1 MSKHLSCSHAVL
13 ISQRI
18 EWLFSVIIC
27 SAAVIQGRDGG
38 RFEIWKGGGV
48 AMLGHNLPLLVEIGL
63 TDLP

>member
-27 SAAVIQGRDGG
+27 SAAVIQGRDVG
-38 RFEIWKGGGV
+38 RSEIWEGRVVIG
-48 AMLGHNLPLLVEIGL
+48 GHNLHPLVEIGL
-63 TDLP
+63 TDLF

>member
-38 RFEIWKGGGV
+38 RFEIRKGGGSNV
-48 AMLGHNLPLLVEIGL
+48 HNLPLLDEIGL
-63 TDLP
+63 NDLP